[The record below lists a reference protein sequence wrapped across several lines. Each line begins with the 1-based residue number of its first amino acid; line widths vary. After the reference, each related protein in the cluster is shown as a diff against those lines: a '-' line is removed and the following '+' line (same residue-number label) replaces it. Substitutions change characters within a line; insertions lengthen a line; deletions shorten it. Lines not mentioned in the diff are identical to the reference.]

1 MHQNRIDTKSKPETD
16 PSTLIRD
23 TGEQAQELGGEIV
36 ARVKQFAAEKPVVVV
51 AAGLAIGV
59 LAGLILKRK

>member
-1 MHQNRIDTKSKPETD
+1 MHQNRIDTKSKPDTN
-16 PSTLIRD
+16 PSTLTRD

-36 ARVKQFAAEKPVVVV
+36 ARVKQFAVEKPVVVV